1 MNNLKVIILAAG
13 QGERLRPLTENI
25 PKCMVNFLGKSI
37 LERQIDIFQNLGI
50 NDISVVAGY
59 CADKVNLDNI
69 TKFENKNFM
78 TTNMVE
84 SLFTAEEKL
93 DDSVIVSYGD
103 IIFEPSIIQSL
114 IDSRHDISVVV
125 DENWKDLWNVRFENP
140 LDDAE
145 SLVLDKN
152 ELILELG
159 QKVDSIDNIQGQF
172 IGLMKFQNDGII
184 DIINFYKKMKLIANS
199 STNPLNPNL
208 PFEKSF
214 MTDFLQGLIQNNQKL
229 NAIVIKNGWLEIDSL
244 KDYNLYQ
251 KMYSDKRLN
260 KLISFEE
267 HH

>member
-103 IIFEPSIIQSL
+103 IIFEPSIIQNL

-125 DENWKDLWNVRFENP
+125 DKNWRDLWNVRFENP

-229 NAIVIKNGWLEIDSL
+229 NAIIIKNGWLEIDSL

-251 KMYSDKRLN
+251 KMYSDKSLN

>member
-37 LERQIDIFQNLGI
+37 LKRQIDIFRNLGI
-50 NDISVVAGY
+50 NDISVVTGY
-59 CADKVNLDNI
+59 CDDKVNLDNI
-69 TKFENKNFM
+69 TKFKNKNFM

-93 DDSVIVSYGD
+93 NDSVIVSYGD

-114 IDSRHDISVVV
+114 INSRHNISVII
-125 DENWKDLWNVRFENP
+125 DKNWKDLWNVRFENP

-159 QKVDSIDNIQGQF
+159 QKVENIDNIQGQF

-184 DIINFYKKMKLIANS
+184 DIVNFYKKMKLIANS
-199 STNPLNPNL
+199 SINPLNPNL

-214 MTDFLQGLIQNNQKL
+214 MTDFLQGLIHNNQKL
-229 NAIVIKNGWLEIDSL
+229 NAIIIKNGWLEIDSL

-251 KMYSDKRLN
+251 KMYSDKTLS

-267 HH
+267 NY

>member
-140 LDDAE
+140 LGDAE